1 VSAHSS
7 GAPDSKHPIATALQ
21 SCAPSVPKKASVGWA
36 QFAATFAQLEAP
48 DVREKPARVLK
59 LVLEAIYEEYAEE
72 NFANYN
78 VRLEDIEQL
87 IGVAMQYTDT
97 NEFLTQLALL
107 SNVEAEQDRPRDSD
121 EESLKL
127 TTIHQAKGLE
137 FDTVFLIMLCDGLFP
152 SGRSLEVEEAL
163 EEERRL
169 FYVAIT
175 RAKKNLYLSYP
186 IIRMAQGYSDFMQQK
201 SRFLNELPT
210 HLFQELVVKP
220 ANPWGAYHEPT
231 SRRESD
237 QEEFDQEDPF

>member
-1 VSAHSS
+1 
-7 GAPDSKHPIATALQ
+7 
-21 SCAPSVPKKASVGWA
+21 VPKKASVGWA
-36 QFAATFAQLEAP
+36 QFAATFAQIEAP
-48 DVREKPARVLK
+48 DIRQKPARVLK

-87 IGVAMQYTDT
+87 IGVAMQYEDT

-107 SNVEAEQDRPRDSD
+107 TNVEAEQDKPRDSD

-152 SGRSLEVEEAL
+152 SGRSLENDDAL

-169 FYVAIT
+169 FYVGIT

-186 IIRMAQGYSDFMQQK
+186 IIRTAQGYSDFMQQK
-201 SRFLNELPT
+201 SRFLTEVPAELMEEWI
-210 HLFQELVVKP
+210 LKP
-220 ANPWGAYHEPT
+220 ANPWGAYHESPR
-231 SRRESD
+231 SQQSGD
-237 QEEFDQEDPF
+237 EEDEPF